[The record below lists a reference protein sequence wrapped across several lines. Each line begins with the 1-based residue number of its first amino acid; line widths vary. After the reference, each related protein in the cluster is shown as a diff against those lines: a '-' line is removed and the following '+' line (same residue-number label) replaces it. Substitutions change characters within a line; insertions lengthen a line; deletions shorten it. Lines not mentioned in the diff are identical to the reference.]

1 MVKKRATNIIRNIH
15 RVNKFLPLKLKLTL
29 YNTLIVPIF
38 NYADIIWGGCHKKQA
53 RRLQVSQNFAV
64 RSILGRSKYDSGKE
78 ALKELNMLNLEK
90 RRVVH
95 ESVFAHKGLT
105 GNLPKNIQNRF
116 KLYLPKMS
124 TRKSKH
130 QKFNIPQ
137 HNLSKFKKSP
147 IYRTIKSWN
156 KAPVNLP
163 FGKIKPHKSLFQKYL
178 LNENQTNI
186 YIFMNKLFPPDI
198 IFLPKS

>member
-1 MVKKRATNIIRNIH
+1 MVKKRATNIIRKIH

-38 NYADIIWGGCHKKQA
+38 NYADIIWGGCYKKQA
-53 RRLQVSQNFAV
+53 NRIQVSQNFAV

-95 ESVFAHKGLT
+95 ESVFAHKGLS

-137 HNLSKFKKSP
+137 HNLTKFKRSP

-163 FGKIKPHKSLFQKYL
+163 FGKIKPHKKDS
-178 LNENQTNI
+178 ENT
-186 YIFMNKLFPPDI
+186 F
-198 IFLPKS
+198 

>member
-1 MVKKRATNIIRNIH
+1 
-15 RVNKFLPLKLKLTL
+15 
-29 YNTLIVPIF
+29 
-38 NYADIIWGGCHKKQA
+38 
-53 RRLQVSQNFAV
+53 
-64 RSILGRSKYDSGKE
+64 
-78 ALKELNMLNLEK
+78 
-90 RRVVH
+90 
-95 ESVFAHKGLT
+95 
-105 GNLPKNIQNRF
+105 
-116 KLYLPKMS
+116 MS

-156 KAPVNLP
+156 KTPVNLP

-186 YIFMNKLFPPDI
+186 YIYE
-198 IFLPKS
+198 